1 MRIALARR
9 LLPVA
14 LLAAGC
20 ATKSPVLA
28 PADPP
33 LDAILA
39 SDAALRADLETAT
52 DRRIQVVLGWIEPGD
67 AGRPV
72 LRQAGFRSG
81 AEYSYPASS
90 VKLFAAIAALER
102 LETLRA
108 ETGLDL
114 TLDTPLVYHP
124 LFEGETLEADDPTH
138 LAGGKITL
146 RHEIRKLFLVSDNES
161 FNKLYELV
169 GPDGLAASLARAG
182 LGDVRIV
189 HRLSEARTPE
199 ENLRSPRIELVGDAF
214 RYEIPERVAAAQPP
228 PLPIPR
234 LEVGTAYLA
243 GDETIAGPMDFS
255 AKNRFPIADLQR
267 GLCKLARPDVD
278 CGPGGSFELTDAHR
292 AFLLETM
299 SELPA
304 QSTDPVFDATEYPD
318 AWGKH
323 LLPGLERVVPRAR
336 FRIHNKTG
344 GAYGFSTENSWVVD
358 TATGRSFFLAA
369 TIYTNRD
376 GVLNDD
382 RYEYDT
388 EAYPF
393 LERLGEAAGL
403 WFWAEEADQAKKR

>member
-1 MRIALARR
+1 MRAAAARWLASA
-9 LLPVA
+9 A

-20 ATKSPVLA
+20 ARHDAVSP
-28 PADPP
+28 PPDPP

-39 SDAALRADLETAT
+39 SDAALRRDLESAAE
-52 DRRIQVVLGWIEPGD
+52 RRIQVVLGWIEPGAD
-67 AGRPV
+67 GRPT

-81 AEYSYPASS
+81 AEYSYPASA

-102 LETLRA
+102 LEALRA

-114 TLDTPLVYHP
+114 TLDTPMVYHP
-124 LFEGETLEADDPTH
+124 LFEGEALEEADPTH
-138 LAGGKITL
+138 LAGGRITL

-161 FNKLYELV
+161 FNKLYELT

-189 HRLSEARTPE
+189 HRLSEARTAE
-199 ENLRSPRIELVGDAF
+199 ENLRSPRIDFVGDGF
-214 RYEIPERVAAAQPP
+214 RYEIPERVAAPQPP
-228 PLPIPR
+228 PPPIPGLR
-234 LEVGTAYLA
+234 VGSAYLA
-243 GDETIAGPMDFS
+243 GDETIAGAMDFA

-267 GLCKLARPDVD
+267 GLCKLVRPEVD
-278 CGPGGSFELTDAHR
+278 CGPGGSFELADAHR

-299 SELPA
+299 SELPTDSA
-304 QSTDPVFDATEYPD
+304 DPVFDPAEYPD

-323 LLPGLERVVPRAR
+323 FLPGLERVVPRER
-336 FRIHNKTG
+336 FRICNKTG
-344 GAYGFSTENSWVVD
+344 GAYGFSTENSWVLD

-382 RYEYDT
+382 RYEYEA

-393 LERLGEAAGL
+393 LERLGEAAGR
-403 WFWAEEADQAKKR
+403 WFWADDAAQAKKR